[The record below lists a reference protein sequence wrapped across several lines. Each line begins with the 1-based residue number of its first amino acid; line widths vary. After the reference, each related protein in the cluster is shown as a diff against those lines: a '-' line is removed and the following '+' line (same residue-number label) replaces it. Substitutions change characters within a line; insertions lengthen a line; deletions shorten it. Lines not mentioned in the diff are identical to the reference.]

1 MRMPPGPGDA
11 IRFTAGQGFIGL
23 DAQPVQPIS
32 HESHEYANSVQPI
45 RVIRAIRTIRGKYS
59 RQRQYLCARQTCYS
73 SVTQPCEADETI
85 FMYL

>member
-45 RVIRAIRTIRGKYS
+45 RETRAIRGKYS

-85 FMYL
+85 VMYL